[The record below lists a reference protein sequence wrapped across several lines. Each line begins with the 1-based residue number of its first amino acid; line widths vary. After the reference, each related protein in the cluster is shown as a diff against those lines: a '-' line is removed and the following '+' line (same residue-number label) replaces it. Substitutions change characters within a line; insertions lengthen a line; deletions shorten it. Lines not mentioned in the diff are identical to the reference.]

1 MVKASELNLPEAAID
16 KLMLLFWDKG
26 YFHTSLQDITEAAGI
41 SRTNLY
47 KHFGGKQGLFHSML
61 KRFRSQVVVA
71 ATQCLQDP
79 ACGMQ
84 GIEQF
89 FMQFIECGRELAQSQ
104 GCFMIAVAANLPV
117 HEPEAARV
125 IEEFIH
131 YLRALFYKN
140 LRWQQK
146 EKKLQADLNTDMTAD
161 FLVGNVVGLMT
172 LLRSATDPRMLSNQV
187 HCVIQYLT
195 LISVKKISNQTNLHL
210 IS

>member
-1 MVKASELNLPEAAID
+1 MEKTCELILSEAALD

-26 YFHTSLQDITEAAGI
+26 YFQTSLQDISIAAGI
-41 SRTNLY
+41 SRSHLY

-61 KRFRSQVVVA
+61 KRFRSSVVVA
-71 ATQCLQDP
+71 ATQCMQDP
-79 ACGMQ
+79 AAGMQ

-89 FMQFIECGRELAQSQ
+89 FRQFIECNRQLAQSQ
-104 GCFMIAVAANLPV
+104 GCFMIAVAANLPI

-131 YLRALFYKN
+131 HLRSMFYKN

-146 EKKLQADLNTDMTAD
+146 EKILHAELNTEMTAD

-172 LLRSATDPRMLSNQV
+172 LLRSATDPKMLSNQV
-187 HCVIQYLT
+187 HSVIQFLAT
-195 LISVKKISNQTNLHL
+195 LSTRKIAHQASLHL